1 MRAFHVRN
9 RRQERPRQ
17 QSRHRES
24 QEWLGHADISTT
36 RLYHLG
42 GSQLEQQSCTG
53 KPRPGHLCNGD
64 LSTVEI
70 GRPKRPVDRPEFLLA
85 INRRKTG
92 VHLVECSPDFCFL
105 DIVKSQAFEEH
116 RTVFSN

>member
-1 MRAFHVRN
+1 MCFVRL
-9 RRQERPRQ
+9 RGTSEFF
-17 QSRHRES
+17 ES
-24 QEWLGHADISTT
+24 EDNVLQGFDVCDLAQRWSL
-36 RLYHLG
+36 
-42 GSQLEQQSCTG
+42 QLCQYSLDT
-53 KPRPGHLCNGD
+53 
-64 LSTVEI
+64 
-70 GRPKRPVDRPEFLLA
+70 EFLLA